1 MLVAPHI
8 YFNPKKW
15 LNPYYVQIGN
25 NKASKIYYRGT
36 FAILDDAIKARDEF
50 IQYSTLQGSTEPT
63 KML

>member
-15 LNPYYVQIGN
+15 LHPYYVQIGN
-25 NKASKIYYRGT
+25 SKADKIYYRGT
-36 FAILDDAIKARDEF
+36 FATLDEAIKVRDEF

>member
-36 FAILDDAIKARDEF
+36 FATLDDAIKARDRFVEGT
-50 IQYSTLQGSTEPT
+50 STSHG
-63 KML
+63 